1 MTLKT
6 YQAKTMAEA
15 LTQVKRE
22 LGRDAVIVTTR
33 TFRKGGL
40 LGLIG
45 GRAVW
50 EITAGA
56 NADVPRRAADGC
68 YAASDALEELG
79 GKEPIRTAPR
89 PPDRDDDGPA
99 RLGRQ
104 VSQIRGMVES
114 LLEMHAAGEG
124 VDAGPPGLRDLRLH
138 LLAQEVAEPVVDEL
152 LAELRQRLTGAQ
164 LEDMELVHAKLADV
178 MSDRFVPLPAPAG
191 DEGERRTRV
200 MAFIGPTGVGKT
212 TTIAKLAANFKL
224 RDNMRVGLI
233 TIDTYR
239 IAAVDQL
246 KTYAQIIE
254 VPLDVVLTPGELEQA
269 VYSMGDMDVVLID
282 TAGRSQKDQ
291 LRLGRLAGF
300 LGAVECDE
308 VHLVLSATSNR
319 SCAEDTL
326 EKFAPLGANRIV
338 MTKLDEAVAYGGL
351 LNVAAASRSPI
362 SYVTTGQDVP
372 EDIAPAEPRRLAECI
387 MEGQCRVAG

>member
-6 YQAKTMAEA
+6 YQAKTMTEA

-22 LGRDAVIVTTR
+22 LGRDAVIVQSR

-56 NADVPRRAADGC
+56 NADVPRRAAAGC

-104 VSQIRGMVES
+104 VNQIREMVES
-114 LLEMHAAGEG
+114 LLEMQATGEG
-124 VDAGPPGLRDLRLH
+124 ADLAVGLRDLRLH
-138 LLAQEVAEPVVDEL
+138 LLAQEVGEPVVDEL

-164 LEDMELVHAKLADV
+164 LEDTDLVHAKLADV

-200 MAFIGPTGVGKT
+200 LAFIGPTGVGKT

-224 RDNMRVGLI
+224 RDNRRVGLI

-254 VPLDVVLTPGELEQA
+254 VPLEVVLTPGELEQA
-269 VYSMGDMDVVLID
+269 LYSMGEMDVVLID

-326 EKFAPLGANRIV
+326 EKFASLGANRIV

-351 LNVAAASRSPI
+351 LNVAAASGSPI